1 MKLAEWRKHARL
13 TQADLASQI
22 GVANRETVARYEAG
36 RMPRRDVLI
45 KIMRL
50 THGLVMPNDFVE
62 K

>member
-13 TQADLASQI
+13 TQAEMAALV
-22 GVANRETVARYEAG
+22 GVANRETIARYEAG

-50 THGLVMPNDFVE
+50 THGLVTPNDFVE